1 MIELRNV
8 TKVFNLTGNEADK
21 RVALDHVNLKID
33 DGEFVTIIGSNG
45 SGKSTTLNIITGS
58 LFPDEGSVVLSGM
71 DITNMKEHQRAKYFG
86 RVFQDPM
93 MGTTAEMS
101 CLENLEIAYRRGK
114 NHSPIKWGFSNNIV
128 KLYYK
133 QLLSEFSLGLEDRL
147 GQKVGVMSGGQRQAL
162 TLLMAATDARLDTK
176 KEFVKMYLDIHTGEL
191 RNKKTDEIYF
201 YKNASN
207 SLKGQF
213 EGEKVRLIQSMNY
226 DNSSE
231 VKSTIR
237 QMKISLKKELI
248 KLKEELLKQ
257 LKGIELEIEKVKT
270 EGKKIAEDFYL
281 NKEKE
286 YKDALENAQNDE
298 EKLNAYIAFSNSLH
312 EFNLDRKILLLDEH
326 TAALDPKTA
335 KKVLDL
341 TDKIVREK
349 KLTTIMI
356 THNMKDAITYGD
368 RLIMFH
374 GGHIIYDV
382 SGKEKENLTVEK
394 LLKMFNDAD
403 VLAELN

>member
-8 TKVFNLTGNEADK
+8 TKVFNLTGNEDDK
-21 RVALDHVNLKID
+21 RVALDHVNLTIN

-45 SGKSTTLNIITGS
+45 SGKSTTMNIITGS

-71 DITNMKEHQRAKYFG
+71 DITHMKEHQRAKYFG

-101 CLENLEIAYRRGK
+101 CLENLEISFRRGK
-114 NHSPIKWGFSNNIV
+114 KHSPIKWGFSNNIV

-133 QLLSEFSLGLEDRL
+133 KILSQFSLGLEDRL
-147 GQKVGVMSGGQRQAL
+147 DQKVGVMSGGQRQAL

-176 KEFVKMYLDIHTGEL
+176 KEFIDMYLDIHTGEL
-191 RNKKTDEIYF
+191 RAKISKDTPKDELAKI
-201 YKNASN
+201 KNE
-207 SLKGQF
+207 LK
-213 EGEKVRLIQSMNY
+213 KVR
-226 DNSSE
+226 
-231 VKSTIR
+231 V
-237 QMKISLKKELI
+237 
-248 KLKEELLKQ
+248 
-257 LKGIELEIEKVKT
+257 

-281 NKEKE
+281 AREKE
-286 YKDALENAQNDE
+286 YNEALQKAQNEE
-298 EKLNAYIAFSNSLH
+298 EKLEAYIAFSNSLH
-312 EFNLDRKILLLDEH
+312 DFNQDRKILLLDEH

-335 KKVLDL
+335 KKVLELSD
-341 TDKIVREK
+341 TIVREK
-349 KLTTIMI
+349 HLTTLMI

-374 GGHIIYDV
+374 NGHIIYDV
-382 SGKEKENLTVEK
+382 KGEEKKKLTVEK

-403 VLAELN
+403 ELLEV

>member
-191 RNKKTDEIYF
+191 RAKIKKDSSKEEIA
-201 YKNASN
+201 KI
-207 SLKGQF
+207 K
-213 EGEKVRLIQSMNY
+213 EEIKK
-226 DNSSE
+226 
-231 VKSTIR
+231 VKS
-237 QMKISLKKELI
+237 
-248 KLKEELLKQ
+248 
-257 LKGIELEIEKVKT
+257 

>member
-21 RVALDHVNLKID
+21 RIALNHVNLKID

-114 NHSPIKWGFSNNIV
+114 NHSPIKWGFSSNIV

-147 GQKVGVMSGGQRQAL
+147 NQKVGVMSGGQRQAL
-162 TLLMAATDARLDTK
+162 TLLMAATDSRLDTK

-191 RNKKTDEIYF
+191 RAQIKKDSSKEEID
-201 YKNASN
+201 KI
-207 SLKGQF
+207 KQ
-213 EGEKVRLIQSMNY
+213 KIK
-226 DNSSE
+226 E
-231 VKSTIR
+231 VK
-237 QMKISLKKELI
+237 L
-248 KLKEELLKQ
+248 
-257 LKGIELEIEKVKT
+257 
-270 EGKKIAEDFYL
+270 EGKKVAEDFYL
-281 NKEKE
+281 SKEKE
-286 YKDALENAQNDE
+286 YKESLQNAQNDLD
-298 EKLNAYIAFSNSLH
+298 KLNAYIRFSNSLH

-374 GGHIIYDV
+374 NGHIIYDV
-382 SGKEKENLTVEK
+382 SGEEKKKLSVEK
-394 LLKMFNDAD
+394 LLKMFNDVD
-403 VLAELN
+403 GLVELN

>member
-8 TKVFNLTGNEADK
+8 TKVFNLTGDESDK
-21 RVALDHVNLKID
+21 RVALDHVNLKIN

-45 SGKSTTLNIITGS
+45 SGKSTTMNIITGS
-58 LFPDEGSVVLSGM
+58 LFPDEGDVVLSG
-71 DITNMKEHQRAKYFG
+71 IHLTHMKEHERAKYFG

-114 NHSPIKWGFSNNIV
+114 VHSPIKWGFSNNIV

-133 QLLSEFSLGLEDRL
+133 RLLSEFSLGLEDRL

-162 TLLMAATDARLDTK
+162 TLLMAATDSRLDTK

-191 RNKKTDEIYF
+191 KAKIVKGMPKDELARINEQIKEIKIKGKKT
-201 YKNASN
+201 
-207 SLKGQF
+207 
-213 EGEKVRLIQSMNY
+213 
-226 DNSSE
+226 
-231 VKSTIR
+231 
-237 QMKISLKKELI
+237 
-248 KLKEELLKQ
+248 
-257 LKGIELEIEKVKT
+257 
-270 EGKKIAEDFYL
+270 AEDFYL
-281 NKEKE
+281 ARELE
-286 YKDALENAQNDE
+286 YKEALQKAQNDE
-298 EKLNAYIAFSNSLH
+298 DKLEAYITFSNALH
-312 EFNLDRKILLLDEH
+312 DFNQDRKILLLDEH

-349 KLTTIMI
+349 HLTTLMI

-374 GGHIIYDV
+374 SGHIIYDV
-382 SGKEKENLTVEK
+382 KGEEKKHLTVEK
-394 LLKMFNDAD
+394 LLKMFNEAD
-403 VLAELN
+403 ELAEL